1 MMINKF
7 ASRHGPKS
15 FGGTGM
21 DAHLLGSSAQI
32 SPVSARTSPARCAA
46 AAPAPRIAALRLPR
60 LVASRI
66 PLYA

>member
-21 DAHLLGSSAQI
+21 DGHLLGSSAQI
-32 SPVSARTSPARCAA
+32 SPVSVRTSPVRCAPV
-46 AAPAPRIAALRLPR
+46 APANRMTDLRLPR